1 MGQERFENDQNRFN
15 LSEYLVADMFLL
27 SYIFIF
33 FLGETGSAI
42 PYIWLLISI
51 ACGISAY
58 FIFYSHAYS
67 LGRGIGLAVGVTV
80 PLFLFGAP
88 LMNILF
94 IFVYVLWR
102 IQANFS
108 GSRIHGWPFIT
119 VANTVVFISM
129 YVLARLIFVN
139 DRPEELMQQQM
150 ILYLLTSFLFYF
162 IRMVT
167 ITINSRQLGN
177 FKVREAGKVFSIIIG
192 LGAFVFSMVLTVHKP
207 VRLLITETMG
217 FLFGGL
223 SMVFGKAI
231 DPILEFFKIGTE
243 EVSEDNAEESEPR
256 FFDFGE
262 REAISSIFE
271 YSLLI
276 FVVVVLIMFIAAL
289 IVLNKNKRFNDR
301 QETYFFSFKGK
312 RGPEEKQRKPLYD
325 YSIARDEVRKSFE
338 RFEKEAQ
345 KYKLHRS
352 HEETVKE
359 WFSRMGWENN
369 ENILSIYN
377 AVRYGSHTPSES
389 EQFNFIDG
397 LENVKGSYFIK
408 KA

>member
-1 MGQERFENDQNRFN
+1 MGQERFEIDRNRFN
-15 LSEYLVADMFLL
+15 LSEYLVADMFLI

-33 FLGETGSAI
+33 FLGETGSAL

-51 ACGISAY
+51 TGGIAAY
-58 FIFYSHAYS
+58 FIFYSRAYS
-67 LGRGIGLAVGVTV
+67 LGRGIGLALVVTV

-88 LMNILF
+88 LINMLF

-129 YVLARLIFVN
+129 YVLARLIFAH
-139 DRPEELMQQQM
+139 DSPKELMQQQL

-162 IRMVT
+162 IRMVS

-192 LGAFVFSMVLTVHKP
+192 LGASVFFIVLTGLKP
-207 VRLLITETMG
+207 VRHLVIETMG

-223 SMVFGKAI
+223 FMFLLKGI
-231 DPILEFFKIGTE
+231 DPLLEFFRKGTE
-243 EVSEDNAEESEPR
+243 NINDDNTVESEFR
-256 FFDFGE
+256 FFDFEE
-262 REAISSIFE
+262 REATSSIFE
-271 YSLLI
+271 YSL
-276 FVVVVLIMFIAAL
+276 FVFVLVILIMITVAL

-301 QETYFFSFKGK
+301 QETYLFSFKGK
-312 RGPEEKQRKPLYD
+312 RGPETKQQKMLYD
-325 YSIARDEVRKSFE
+325 YSTARDEVRKSFE
-338 RFEKEAQ
+338 RFEKEAGD
-345 KYKLHRS
+345 YKLNRF
-352 HEETVKE
+352 HEETISE
-359 WFSRMGWENN
+359 WFSRMGWEEN

-377 AVRYGSHTPSES
+377 AVRYGSHMPSES

-397 LENVKGSYFIK
+397 LENIK
-408 KA
+408 RSCFMVNK